1 MDLCIQ
7 TWVRFWVDL
16 SFEYDRSRYLLQI
29 IDKTLVAQLVMGAGQ
44 SKSQD
49 EGFIPPWLIILLWNL
64 FN

>member
-1 MDLCIQ
+1 M
-7 TWVRFWVDL
+7 DL

-49 EGFIPPWLIILLWNL
+49 EGFFPPWLIILL
-64 FN
+64 